1 MNKILSKKILREF
14 GFLLGFGFPL
24 IIGFLIPLIS
34 GHGFRY
40 WTLCLG
46 IIFLFFAIIKPNFL
60 NRPYK
65 MWMKLGHI
73 LGWLNSRLILGLIF
87 ILVLLPI
94 SFFMR
99 IFGYDPLKRKKLYTK
114 SYREITKYNKI
125 DINRIF

>member
-99 IFGYDPLKRKKLYTK
+99 IFGYDPLKRKKLNTK